1 MERHRL
7 TPVEDVVEAQT
18 IETLAEYGETMD
30 RISSLRAQAHGA
42 MAKGYAALAEPCCNE
57 GAAET
62 TVVEVGAGGC
72 VELPLLP
79 SGEKSRAKRG
89 DEGAGDAGAVDPA
102 DRGMPEVE
110 MVSGKVASP
119 PSSGPSDHLLPVGEK
134 VELVEPSSSSVDS
147 SRKWRDSIHAHHSRA
162 ASRDWRHTGRRE
174 QKPPAGDWRTWLIMG
189 GRGSGKTRAG
199 AEWIHGLAAAG
210 SRSELRIA
218 LVAETLGDA
227 REVMIDGVSGICRI
241 ALRNRPAF
249 EISRRRLVWPNGAIA
264 QIFSSEDPESL
275 RGPQFHFAWCDEL
288 AKWRHAE
295 ETFDMLQFGLR
306 LGADP
311 RQLVTTTPR
320 PVPIL
325 KRLITDPGT
334 QLVRIST
341 QANAGNL
348 SPGFI
353 SALEARYGGTRLG
366 RQELAGELIEDREDA
381 LWKRSDLEAFTI
393 RFTGALRR
401 IVVAVDPPSGAGEH
415 SCCGIV
421 VAGIEASG
429 RAVVLADCSVE
440 GKSPA
445 GWANAVARAY
455 ARFQADRV
463 VAEVNQG
470 GEMVTA
476 MLKSVDA
483 GLPVTMVRATR
494 GKFLRAEP
502 VAALY
507 EQGRVAHAGRF
518 AELEDQMCDFGPDG
532 LSSGRSPD
540 RLDALVWALTALMLE
555 GHGEPRVR
563 GV

>member
-1 MERHRL
+1 M
-7 TPVEDVVEAQT
+7 
-18 IETLAEYGETMD
+18 
-30 RISSLRAQAHGA
+30 
-42 MAKGYAALAEPCCNE
+42 
-57 GAAET
+57 
-62 TVVEVGAGGC
+62 
-72 VELPLLP
+72 P
-79 SGEKSRAKRG
+79 SRWRYSTH
-89 DEGAGDAGAVDPA
+89 
-102 DRGMPEVE
+102 
-110 MVSGKVASP
+110 VSY
-119 PSSGPSDHLLPVGEK
+119 
-134 VELVEPSSSSVDS
+134 
-147 SRKWRDSIHAHHSRA
+147 SRA
-162 ASRDWRHTGRRE
+162 ASRDWRHTGRDE
-174 QKPPAGDWRTWLIMG
+174 QKPPAGNWRTWLIMG

-199 AEWIHGLAAAG
+199 AEWIHGLASAG

-241 ALRNRPAF
+241 ARKNRPDF

-325 KRLITDPGT
+325 KRLIADPGT
-334 QLVRIST
+334 RLVRIST

-348 SPGFI
+348 APGFI

-381 LWKRSDLEAFTI
+381 LWKRADLETFTI

-401 IVVAVDPPSGAGEH
+401 IVVAVDPPSGSGEN

-421 VAGIEASG
+421 VAGIEPSG